1 MTVSTLPQVPDVV
14 STKRAHYC
22 PFRGF
27 CVERLKILMCVR
39 LFVRLSVRPD
49 LFWTLSEPT
58 FASFK
63 AILHFWCPKRGPF
76 CDIWTKLTQIGPS
89 ICNIALKEAKVCQ
102 NEALYTKAPK
112 GATLP
117 CRCNLV
123 YRRLQIFQCSG
134 FRSEQTRRVFVES

>member
-1 MTVSTLPQVPDVV
+1 MWIEVWNRLASCFVFPHVV
-14 STKRAHYC
+14 SGPGSGFAVC

-27 CVERLKILMCVR
+27 CVERLKNLMCVR
-39 LFVRLSVRPD
+39 LFVRPH
-49 LFWTLSEPT
+49 LFSTLSEPT

-63 AILHFWCPKRGPF
+63 AILHFWCPKRDPF
-76 CDIWTKLTQIGPS
+76 CAIRTKLTS

-123 YRRLQIFQCSG
+123 SMDIPSSPYGGHKQH
-134 FRSEQTRRVFVES
+134 